1 MLLEALPGLNRCF
14 AKRLPGARDPSRAVL
29 ATREKNTETAK
40 GARGREAVQ
49 HDTTAHAA
57 YVCML
62 RARCFP
68 NTLGDRVRHSSCG
81 GELGLLEMTWSVLV
95 AVLLT
100 PASDGSKRLGA
111 AAVQAGVVPC
121 NAKHESNC
129 CGDGK
134 CTAPE
139 NEITCM
145 GACAAP
151 PTACTGVCTVPHAVL
166 SRCACGTAADCPGV
180 ITDET
185 CGEEPHSD
193 RAGKGLTFGVSHR
206 AKSAQDCCDKCK
218 ANARGCNSWTFCG
231 YPVCWGL
238 DTGWNHTFGEVQPKS
253 VLSAMPCREPSAA
266 HTVRARRVCSAGCAS
281 WRTRPSRPSG
291 SAASSRCDTGARC
304 CARAV
309 PAPTS
314 TRPAA

>member
-1 MLLEALPGLNRCF
+1 M
-14 AKRLPGARDPSRAVL
+14 
-29 ATREKNTETAK
+29 
-40 GARGREAVQ
+40 
-49 HDTTAHAA
+49 
-57 YVCML
+57 VC
-62 RARCFP
+62 
-68 NTLGDRVRHSSCG
+68 V
-81 GELGLLEMTWSVLV
+81 GLLVFVLF
-95 AVLLT
+95 
-100 PASDGSKRLGA
+100 PAASEGTRKVNQLGA
-111 AAVQAGVVPC
+111 AAVKAGIKPC
-121 NAKHESNC
+121 GPKRGDRPC

-134 CTAPE
+134 CDAPE
-139 NEITCM
+139 DEITCM
-145 GACAAP
+145 
-151 PTACTGVCTVPHAVL
+151 
-166 SRCACGTAADCPGV
+166 ADCPGV
-180 ITDET
+180 QTTEM

-193 RAGKGLTFGVSHR
+193 RGGKGLTFGVSHR

-238 DTGWNHTFGEVQPKS
+238 DTGWNHTFGEVQPES

-304 CARAV
+304 CARAA